1 MPLNP
6 KTQKRVESI
15 VKKIQDYMDIRF
27 THAVRVNLN
36 IGHVYEDIRWQQLTT
51 LRQILESSKAF
62 GPDRYYVADIL
73 CEDNML
79 RRRALFN
86 ATDQNSI
93 FNEIINLKDRME
105 REKRAGQLPVHDMRT
120 FYTALD
126 PSLEKIVELIQTWI
140 WWDIADSSDMVA
152 FEHQSIIMKQLQTVP
167 LEGQILEHYQK
178 TLKKAASELDRKMIL
193 QYEFDR
199 LENILKQFQERRTE
213 EAGFQM
219 ILKRD
224 VKEDKTLG
232 APYDFKENQ
241 MKKLSAIVEQFRTVL
256 QQISS

>member
-6 KTQKRVESI
+6 KTQKRVDSI
-15 VKKIQDYMDIRF
+15 VKHIQNYMDIRF
-27 THAVRVNLN
+27 AHAVRVNPN
-36 IGHVYEDIRWQQLTT
+36 IERVYDDVRWQQLKT

-73 CEDNML
+73 CDDNML
-79 RRRALFN
+79 RKRALFN

-93 FNEIINLKDRME
+93 FNEVINLKDRVEM
-105 REKRAGQLPVHDMRT
+105 EKRAGQLPVHDMRT

-140 WWDIADSSDMVA
+140 WWDIADASDTVA
-152 FEHQSIIMKQLQTVP
+152 FEHQAIIIKQLQTVP

-178 TLKKAASELDRKMIL
+178 VLKKSASELSRKIIL

-199 LENILKQFQERRTE
+199 LENVFKQLLERRSE

-232 APYDFKENQ
+232 EPYDYKESQ
-241 MKKLSAIVEQFRTVL
+241 MKKLSAIVEQFRTIL
-256 QQISS
+256 QQISD

>member
-1 MPLNP
+1 MSLNP
-6 KTQKRVESI
+6 KTQKRVDSI
-15 VKKIQDYMDIRF
+15 LKKIQDYMDIRF
-27 THAVRVNLN
+27 THAVRVNPK
-36 IGHVYEDIRWQQLTT
+36 IGHVYDDVRWQQLTT
-51 LRQILESSKAF
+51 LRQILESTKAF

-73 CEDNML
+73 CDDNML
-79 RRRALFN
+79 RKKALFN

-93 FNEIINLKDRME
+93 FNEVINLKDRME
-105 REKRAGQLPVHDMRT
+105 WEKRAGQLPIHDMRT
-120 FYTALD
+120 FYSALD

-140 WWDIADSSDMVA
+140 WWDIADSSGMVA
-152 FEHQSIIMKQLQTVP
+152 FEHQAIIMKQLQTVP
-167 LEGQILEHYQK
+167 IEGQILEHYQK

-199 LENILKQFQERRTE
+199 LENIYKEYQERRTE

-232 APYDFKENQ
+232 EPYDYKENQ
-241 MKKLSAIVEQFRTVL
+241 LKKLSAIVEQFRAVL
-256 QQISS
+256 QQISG

>member
-1 MPLNP
+1 MSLNP

-15 VKKIQDYMDIRF
+15 LKKIQDYMDIRF
-27 THAVRVNLN
+27 THAVRVNPK
-36 IGHVYEDIRWQQLTT
+36 IGHVYDDVRWQQLTT

-62 GPDRYYVADIL
+62 GPDRYYVADML
-73 CEDNML
+73 CDDNML
-79 RRRALFN
+79 RKRALFT

-93 FNEIINLKDRME
+93 FNEVINIKDRME
-105 REKRAGQLPVHDMRT
+105 WEKRAGQLPIHDMRT
-120 FYTALD
+120 FYSALD

-140 WWDIADSSDMVA
+140 WWDIADSSGMVA
-152 FEHQSIIMKQLQTVP
+152 FEHQAIIMKQLQTVP
-167 LEGQILEHYQK
+167 IEGQILEHYQK

-199 LENILKQFQERRTE
+199 LENIYKEYQERRTE

-232 APYDFKENQ
+232 EPYDYKENQ
-241 MKKLSAIVEQFRTVL
+241 LKKLSTIVEQFRTVL
-256 QQISS
+256 KQISG